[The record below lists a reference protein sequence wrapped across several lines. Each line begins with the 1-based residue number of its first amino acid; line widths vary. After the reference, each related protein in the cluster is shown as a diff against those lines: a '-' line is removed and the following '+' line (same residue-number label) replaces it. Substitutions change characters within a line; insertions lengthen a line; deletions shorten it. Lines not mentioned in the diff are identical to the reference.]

1 MVFVKKLNFFHLF
14 ELFPFFSIFLGKI
27 EKKKVFRNIL
37 DRKNA
42 FLDYRKRSKKKNK
55 KPKTKNWHFSKGVS
69 PWIWSK
75 NGIFLLLFISGKI
88 GKKKVFSD
96 ILERKNGFR
105 DYENKE

>member
-1 MVFVKKLNFFHLF
+1 M
-14 ELFPFFSIFLGKI
+14 
-27 EKKKVFRNIL
+27 FRNIL

-42 FLDYRKRSKKKNK
+42 FLDYRKRSKK

-75 NGIFLLLFISGKI
+75 NGIFFHLFISGKI

-96 ILERKNGFR
+96 ILERKNGFP